1 MLPEENRKKFSVFL
15 KIAMAFVFIKKNI
28 SMSKHA
34 QAQIK
39 VDYFFFHFHGA
50 KEGICAFPSL
60 IVFVDIIEGNRRQL
74 NFLIK

>member
-34 QAQIK
+34 PAQIK

-50 KEGICAFPSL
+50 KEGIY
-60 IVFVDIIEGNRRQL
+60 
-74 NFLIK
+74 